1 MFLPPRFSILGY
13 GFEDGS
19 KLENIGSRIDTQ
31 IHAGNSSTR
40 P

>member
-1 MFLPPRFSILGY
+1 MEGELDSCFQLQY
-13 GFEDGS
+13 

-31 IHAGNSSTR
+31 IHAGSSSTR